1 MQETP
6 LFTIRYYNSVELMFD
21 YTKLLPAYKRTIRN
35 YRIVSIFCV
44 IMLVLNFL
52 INGSDVDWVM
62 QGFWLLFSGYVFVVP
77 LLVKNRVGRQ
87 FKKDPTHANE
97 NVLTIFEDRIEI
109 DNKVSHSSMAYE
121 GILRIVETSIGV
133 HLFFSDV
140 KALCIPQEAI
150 PEQTIEFL
158 RKKIAI

>member
-1 MQETP
+1 MLKIGVPSALETF
-6 LFTIRYYNSVELMFD
+6 LYNLSQL
-21 YTKLLPAYKRTIRN
+21 
-35 YRIVSIFCV
+35 V
-44 IMLVLNFL
+44 ITSLVLNFL

-77 LLVKNRVGRQ
+77 LLVKNRVGKQ
-87 FKKDPTHANE
+87 FQKDPTHANE
-97 NVLTIFEDRIEI
+97 NVMTIFEDRIEI

-121 GILRIVETSIGV
+121 GILRIAETSIGV

-140 KALCIPQEAI
+140 KALSIPREAVS
-150 PEQTIEFL
+150 EQAFEFL